1 MSKNMST
8 QCVFS
13 LEGLVT
19 DFALVG
25 RVIFV
30 LHKMLVQVMLAFES
44 VTAVFAMKLSIDVN
58 IVYVNFEEKFVFAN
72 FRTMLA
78 LE

>member
-8 QCVFS
+8 QCVMS
-13 LEGLVT
+13 LESLVT
-19 DFALVG
+19 DFALEG
-25 RVIFV
+25 RFIFV

-44 VTAVFAMKLSIDVN
+44 VTAVLAMKLSIDVN

-72 FRTMLA
+72 F
-78 LE
+78 